1 MAPAGTLVKT
11 RGGLVR
17 LAGRNEL
24 FWKTG
29 LVISIFLPPWCGA
42 AAWQAV
48 ASRISR
54 SQAGALF
61 MAAGLYYNWLVKL
74 KPSKII
80 AVGLNYRDHAAEMK
94 EKLPQSPILF
104 LKPPSAVIFN
114 NDAIV
119 YPAQTQE
126 LHYEAELAVVIKDKI
141 KNISEAEAPKHILG
155 FTCANDV
162 TARDL
167 QRRDGQWTRAKSFD
181 TFCPLG
187 PQIVSNISPDHL
199 AINLYLNGEKKQSSN
214 TSNLIFKVNYL
225 VAFISQVMT
234 LLPEDVILTGTPAG
248 IGPMQVGDEVRVEI
262 EGIGSLVNKIV
273 GGRS

>member
-1 MAPAGTLVKT
+1 
-11 RGGLVR
+11 
-17 LAGRNEL
+17 
-24 FWKTG
+24 
-29 LVISIFLPPWCGA
+29 
-42 AAWQAV
+42 
-48 ASRISR
+48 
-54 SQAGALF
+54 
-61 MAAGLYYNWLVKL
+61 VKL

-94 EKLPQSPILF
+94 EKLPETPVLF

-114 NDAIV
+114 HEVIV

-187 PQIVSNISPDHL
+187 PEIVGGLAPDNL
-199 AINLYLNGEKKQSSN
+199 AIDLYLNGEKKQSSN

-225 VAFISQVMT
+225 ISFISRVMT

-248 IGPMQVGDEVRVEI
+248 IGPMQAGDEVRVEI
-262 EGIGSLVNKIV
+262 AGIGSLVNKVV
-273 GGRS
+273 GGRN

>member
-1 MAPAGTLVKT
+1 M
-11 RGGLVR
+11 
-17 LAGRNEL
+17 
-24 FWKTG
+24 
-29 LVISIFLPPWCGA
+29 
-42 AAWQAV
+42 
-48 ASRISR
+48 
-54 SQAGALF
+54 
-61 MAAGLYYNWLVKL
+61 KL

-94 EKLPQSPILF
+94 EKLPETPILF

-114 NDAIV
+114 NEAIV
-119 YPAQTQE
+119 YPAQTKE
-126 LHYEAELAVVIKDKI
+126 LHYEAELAVVIKDRVKS
-141 KNISEAEAPKHILG
+141 ISEAEAPKHILG

-167 QRRDGQWTRAKSFD
+167 QRRDGQWTRSKSFD

-187 PQIVSNISPDHL
+187 PEIVSGISPDNLNIH
-199 AINLYLNGEKKQSSN
+199 LYLNGQKKQSSN

-262 EGIGSLVNKIV
+262 EGIGSLVNKIA